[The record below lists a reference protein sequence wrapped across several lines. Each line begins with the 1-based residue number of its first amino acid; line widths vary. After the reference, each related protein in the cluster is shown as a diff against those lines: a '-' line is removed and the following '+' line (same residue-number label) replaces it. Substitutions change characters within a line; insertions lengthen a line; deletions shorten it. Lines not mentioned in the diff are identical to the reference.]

1 MRPALLKLAIAAL
14 VLSIP
19 ACSASNPARPQ
30 ADPNIIRRDQV
41 LAGSYQTAYDVVRAI
56 HPNWLV
62 KRSTSNSKTPASI
75 WVYVDGTK
83 YGDTN
88 WLRNLPGS
96 GVGSI
101 QRIDAGTATTRWGTG
116 HSEGVLY
123 VITYV
128 RN

>member
-1 MRPALLKLAIAAL
+1 MRPALTTITKAAL
-14 VLSIP
+14 LLLLT

-30 ADPNIIRRDQV
+30 GDANIIRRDEV
-41 LAGSYQTAYDVVRAI
+41 VAGSYQTAYDIVRSI

-62 KRSTSNSKTPASI
+62 KRSPSNSRTPTSI

-88 WLRNLPGS
+88 WLRNVPGS
-96 GVGSI
+96 SVGSI
-101 QRIDAGTATTRWGTG
+101 QRIDAGTATTRWGIG

-123 VITYV
+123 VTTYV

>member
-1 MRPALLKLAIAAL
+1 MRPARLTVTIAAL
-14 VLSIP
+14 VLLIP

-83 YGDTN
+83 YGDIN
-88 WLRNLPGS
+88 WLRNLS
-96 GVGSI
+96 GTSVGSI

-123 VITYV
+123 VTVYV